1 MDPELISDCVHCGFC
16 LPTCPT
22 YELWHEEMDSPR
34 GRIWLMK
41 ATLEGTVELN
51 HTVAEHFD
59 RCLGCMACVT
69 SCPSGVQYD
78 RLIEL
83 AREKVEQEVRRPAR
97 ERLLRAL
104 VFAVFPHPRRL
115 RLALR
120 FAALPAPGPFRPLKE
135 LAPRWRE
142 PVSPARETPARGERI
157 ARVGLLTG
165 CVQSVLFGEVNRASA
180 RVLAAY
186 GYEVAAP
193 YDACCGAL
201 ALHAGRREEG
211 LELARRT
218 AAALAA
224 AGVEAIVTNAAGCG
238 SHLKDAH
245 LDLPVIDISEALAR
259 GNAPS
264 LLPLELRVA
273 FQESCHLGHA
283 QKVREEPR
291 ALLRSIPGLELV
303 EPAEQELC
311 CGSAGIYNLVQ
322 PEAARELGDRK
333 AAKVL
338 ATGAELYVSAN
349 PGCLLQV
356 SAALRRAGHPL
367 PAAHPVELLDASIRG
382 VAPPSRL

>member
-1 MDPELISDCVHCGFC
+1 MDAAIISDCVHCGFC

-41 ATLEGTVELN
+41 ATVEGTLELDR
-51 HTVAEHFD
+51 TVAEHFD
-59 RCLGCMACVT
+59 RCLGCMACLT
-69 SCPSGVQYD
+69 SCPSGVKYD

-83 AREKVEQEVRRPAR
+83 ARERVEKEVPRPAR
-97 ERLLRAL
+97 ERALRAL
-104 VFAVFPHPRRL
+104 VFAVLPHPRRT

-142 PVSPARETPARGERI
+142 AVSPPASTPAEGERI
-157 ARVGLLTG
+157 ARAGLLTG

-180 RVLAAY
+180 RVLAAH

-193 YDACCGAL
+193 YGGCCGAL
-201 ALHAGRREEG
+201 ALHAGRRAEG
-211 LELARRT
+211 IELARRT
-218 AAALAA
+218 EAAFAA
-224 AGVEAIVTNAAGCG
+224 AGADVIVTNAAGCG
-238 SHLKDAH
+238 SHLKDAG
-245 LDLPVIDISEALAR
+245 LDLEVLDIHEALAR
-259 GNAPS
+259 GRAPE
-264 LLPLELRVA
+264 LHPLERRVA

-283 QKVREEPR
+283 QRVRDEPR
-291 ALLRSIPGLELV
+291 SLLRSIPGLELV

-322 PEAARELGDRK
+322 PDAARTLGDRK
-333 AAKVL
+333 AVNVL
-338 ATGAELYVSAN
+338 AVEPDLYVSAN

-356 SAALRRAGHPL
+356 SAALRRAGRPL
-367 PAAHPVELLDASIRG
+367 PAAHPVELIDASIRG
-382 VAPPSRL
+382 ASVPERL

>member
-142 PVSPARETPARGERI
+142 PVSPARETPAAGERI